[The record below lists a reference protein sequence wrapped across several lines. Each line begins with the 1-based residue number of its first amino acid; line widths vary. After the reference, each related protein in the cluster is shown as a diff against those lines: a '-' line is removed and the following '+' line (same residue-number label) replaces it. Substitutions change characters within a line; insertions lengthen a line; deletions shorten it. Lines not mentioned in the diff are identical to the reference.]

1 MCQMG
6 LIILS
11 TVHCEDSKKCIR
23 HYKNVVLAE
32 LAKVE
37 VVGLN
42 EVKILGK
49 ELLLFRGIC
58 FWACLII
65 KGENYY
71 LIPPLPILLGEG

>member
-1 MCQMG
+1 MCRTG

-23 HYKNVVLAE
+23 HCKNVVLRE

-37 VVGLN
+37 LVGLN

-49 ELLLFRGIC
+49 E
-58 FWACLII
+58 
-65 KGENYY
+65 
-71 LIPPLPILLGEG
+71 